1 MAKSSIRHGI
11 SQIIE
16 DALLLAGSF
25 AKLGASVVSH
35 QMQSSAGNAS
45 SFIQSKVDLT
55 NMDARFTNATASVED
70 AADYALH
77 TDVKHMV
84 DDVATFARKHPMAS
98 IISVVA
104 AGALAARL
112 LRPTAVVATPVVK
125 AVRKAARKTNSTA
138 KHTTTRPRAKASGT
152 ASVNG

>member
-1 MAKSSIRHGI
+1 MAKSSASHGI
-11 SQIIE
+11 SQIVE

-25 AKLGASVVSH
+25 AKLGATLVTH
-35 QMQSSAGNAS
+35 QIQSSAGTAS
-45 SFIQSKVDLT
+45 SFIHSKVDLT
-55 NMDARFTNATASVED
+55 DMDARFTNATARVED

-84 DDVATFARKHPMAS
+84 DDVATFARKYPVAS

-112 LRPTAVVATPVVK
+112 LRPASVVATPVVK
-125 AVRKAARKTNSTA
+125 AVRKTANKAKSTA
-138 KHTTTRPRAKASGT
+138 KRANANARVKASGA